1 MIGRKTRDVYVLNM
15 FKQLV
20 ITTTTWQII
29 PLYVDY
35 KVQYYDA
42 LESIWELMI
51 MRGWV
56 AKHGPQLLLSALSFC
71 GYKITVINI
80 LP

>member
-1 MIGRKTRDVYVLNM
+1 MTGSKKRNVYILNM
-15 FKQLV
+15 FKQLH

-29 PLYVDY
+29 HVYVDY

-51 MRGWV
+51 IDGWV
-56 AKHGPQLLLSALSFC
+56 AKYGP
-71 GYKITVINI
+71 
-80 LP
+80 